1 VSLDR
6 APENDPRAYLL
17 QAPPRRKDVSPVG
30 DLRRQA
36 EVVQLFFKQA
46 LCFRVCGAKGN
57 ECGRQLHLLGRKTD
71 KRDADRGVSHD
82 CCGSPIEKARHWP
95 AAATCFHYRALA
107 FGDQLLGRALR
118 IEPLSQRGKP
128 APRVGHPNGE
138 GEIPTERFDPKR
150 VDKILD
156 RAVAGVVA

>member
-1 VSLDR
+1 MSLDR
-6 APENDPRAYLL
+6 APKNDPRAYLL
-17 QAPPRRKDVSPVG
+17 KAPPRRKDISPVR
-30 DLRRQA
+30 DPRRQA

-46 LCFRVCGAKGN
+46 PCFGVRGAKGN
-57 ECGRQLHLLGRKTD
+57 ERGRELHLLSRKAD
-71 KRDADRGVSHD
+71 KRDANRGVGHD
-82 CCGSPIEKARHWP
+82 RCGSPIEKARHWP
-95 AAATCFHYRALA
+95 AAATRFHYRALA